1 MCDHED
7 DMMLMMNMKMNWLV
21 SFVLLSH
28 KLDVNPM
35 KTKWTVLLQAQAAV
49 QATAA
54 AEAAAQLA
62 ALAQQQRDVNK
73 AVQSQ
78 QQQVKAAQQSLADL
92 QTQQQQVGSE
102 LNVLLGKVP
111 ELSDMLH
118 R

>member
-1 MCDHED
+1 MCNHED
-7 DMMLMMNMKMNWLV
+7 DMMLMIIAKMSWLV
-21 SFVLLSH
+21 SFLILSH
-28 KLDVNPM
+28 KLENDPM
-35 KTKWTVLLQAQAAV
+35 TTKWTVLLQAQAAC

-54 AEAAAQLA
+54 AEATAQLA
-62 ALAQQQRDVNK
+62 ALAQQQKEVNK

-92 QTQQQQVGSE
+92 QTQHQHVGSE
-102 LNVLLGKVP
+102 LNALLGKVP

>member
-1 MCDHED
+1 M
-7 DMMLMMNMKMNWLV
+7 

-28 KLDVNPM
+28 KLNDDPM
-35 KTKWTVLLQAQAAV
+35 KTKWIVLLQAQAAL

-54 AEAAAQLA
+54 AEATAQLA
-62 ALAQQQRDVNK
+62 ALAQQQKDVNK

-92 QTQQQQVGSE
+92 HTQQQQVGSE
-102 LNVLLGKVP
+102 LNVLLSKVP